1 LEKYQKNDDIFTNK
15 IYNLIMRKNYIITVN
30 GPGSSGKS
38 SAALE
43 VSKALGFAFLS
54 TGNVYRSFA

>member
-1 LEKYQKNDDIFTNK
+1 MTDKKKYV
-15 IYNLIMRKNYIITVN
+15 ITVN

-43 VSKALGFAFLS
+43 VAKALGFSFLS
-54 TGNVYRSFA
+54 TGNVYRSYA